1 MKHHQWINGFFRAC
15 SIIMLSTPVLAAQSV
30 TTAWY
35 VEGNVGGTTQP
46 KNITIYGNAVDI
58 GVPRKMGYNA
68 DVGYKLSQ
76 YFAVELGFTNYSPP
90 NVYEFLSDGNDNDI
104 NGYYKIGNM
113 NNAAY
118 DIAGKFIFPVYD
130 TGLEVFGKLGV
141 SYLMST
147 FSKGNVI
154 DIYGDNDEWGEG
166 FITIPQ
172 SHYATG
178 LYYGAGF
185 AYYFEPEW
193 GVNIQYAQANGT
205 SSTGSYGLISGGVTA
220 LFG

>member
-1 MKHHQWINGFFRAC
+1 MKRNQLQYGFFSVCAL
-15 SIIMLSTPVLAAQSV
+15 ILLNTPALAAKSV
-30 TTAWY
+30 PNAWY

-46 KNITIYGNAVDI
+46 QNVTIYANTIDI
-58 GVPRKMGYNA
+58 GVPRKIGYNA
-68 DVGYKLSQ
+68 DVGYKFSQ
-76 YFAVELGFTNYSPP
+76 YFGVEIGYTNFSPP
-90 NVYEFLSDGNDNDI
+90 NVYEFLSDDNDFDVY
-104 NGYYKIGNM
+104 GYYKIGNM

-118 DIAGKFIFPVYD
+118 DLAGKFIYPIYD

-147 FSKGNVI
+147 FSKGSVT
-154 DIYGDNDEWGEG
+154 DIFGEDDEWGES

-172 SHYATG
+172 SHYSTG
-178 LYYGAGF
+178 LYYGAGI

-205 SSTGSYGLISGGVTA
+205 SSTGSYGLISGGITA
-220 LFG
+220 IFG